1 MTHCLQVF
9 RIITFKRNVLIIF
22 FTDEREKLFD
32 EVETEWA
39 KKESRSLLRAQQTVN
54 KLNVLSNSD
63 SESEDESEECITK
76 GRNMA
81 LNAFY
86 RIARN
91 TMSMWFKTTEPLAQ
105 EVISK
110 SKPFLLILIINIF
123 IYR

>member
-1 MTHCLQVF
+1 MFYTLLLLF
-9 RIITFKRNVLIIF
+9 A
-22 FTDEREKLFD
+22 DEREKLFH

-91 TMSMWFKTTEPLAQ
+91 TMSMWFKTTEPPAQ
-105 EVISK
+105 EVIMPVLK
-110 SKPFLLILIINIF
+110 LT
-123 IYR
+123 RH